1 MDRSVS
7 CHVSEWGGQLLDTSY
22 TDVSRSAVRLRLAG
36 LLPKTWV
43 DVTLPGSLRR
53 WCWWWDE
60 GQTGSLP
67 ISQEVGTMWGSV
79 FGTMIGKPI
88 SWARTFLLKLAL
100 PWSWTPLGFCSLL
113 VVFPNSHKYT
123 FPVSV
128 CWMITVASFCHLVDI
143 SLKCTIFKCTQLSKY
158 TCSHLK
164 IQPTID
170 QKYFLKF
177 QKVQEIKLEFA
188 VCSQLYIYIT
198 FTRYLQLFI

>member
-1 MDRSVS
+1 MVLVVGWRSNRIIANFTRSWDYVRV
-7 CHVSEWGGQLLDTSY
+7 CFWDHDWQAYQLGKDFPSQI
-22 TDVSRSAVRLRLAG
+22 
-36 LLPKTWV
+36 
-43 DVTLPGSLRR
+43 GS
-53 WCWWWDE
+53 
-60 GQTGSLP
+60 
-67 ISQEVGTMWGSV
+67 
-79 FGTMIGKPI
+79 
-88 SWARTFLLKLAL
+88 

-143 SLKCTIFKCTQLSKY
+143 SLKCTIFKCTQPSKY

-188 VCSQLYIYIT
+188 VCSQLYIYNIYTVFATIYIT
-198 FTRYLQLFI
+198 FTLC